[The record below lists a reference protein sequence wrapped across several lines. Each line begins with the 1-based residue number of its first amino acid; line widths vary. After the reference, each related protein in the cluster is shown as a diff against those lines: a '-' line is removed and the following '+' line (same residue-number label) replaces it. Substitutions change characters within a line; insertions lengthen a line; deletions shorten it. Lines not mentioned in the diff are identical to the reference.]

1 MIRVPQVRVVD
12 HEGKQLGVMPIAD
25 ALSVSDEAGLDLVEV
40 SANAAPP
47 VCRIMDYGKFK
58 YQQSKKARETKK
70 KQTIILVK
78 EMKFRVKTEEH
89 DFQFKVRNIRKF
101 ISEGNKVKVFIMF
114 RGREITHTELG
125 RNKLNRVAEE
135 LKDEAVLESPPK
147 LEGRNMTM
155 LLTPIQPK

>member
-1 MIRVPQVRVVD
+1 MD
-12 HEGKQLGVMPIAD
+12 SAGEQLGVMPTVE
-25 ALSVSDEAGLDLVEV
+25 ALNVAEEAGLDLVEV
-40 SANAAPP
+40 SATANPP

-70 KQTIILVK
+70 KQTTILVK

-101 ISEGNKVKVFIMF
+101 IKEGNKVKVLLMF

-125 RNKLNRVAEE
+125 RKKLNRVAEE
-135 LKDEAVLESPPK
+135 LKDDASLENMPK
-147 LEGRNMTM
+147 LEGRNMSM
-155 LLTPIQPK
+155 LLTPLHTGKK

>member
-1 MIRVPQVRVVD
+1 
-12 HEGKQLGVMPIAD
+12 MPIAD
-25 ALSVSDEAGLDLVEV
+25 ALSVSEEAGLDLVEV
-40 SANAAPP
+40 SANAEPP

-101 ISEGNKVKVFIMF
+101 INEGNKVKVFIMF
-114 RGREITHTELG
+114 RGREITHTDLG
-125 RNKLNRVAEE
+125 RKKLNRVAEV
-135 LKDEAVLESPPK
+135 LKEEAALESPPK

>member
-1 MIRVPQVRVVD
+1 MD
-12 HEGKQLGVMPIAD
+12 SAGEQLGVMPTAE
-25 ALSVSDEAGLDLVEV
+25 ALSVAEEAGLDLVEV
-40 SANAAPP
+40 SATATPP

-70 KQTIILVK
+70 KQTTILVK

-101 ISEGNKVKVFIMF
+101 IKEGNKVKVLLMF

-125 RNKLNRVAEE
+125 RKKLNRVAEE
-135 LKDEAVLESPPK
+135 LKDDASLENMPK
-147 LEGRNMTM
+147 LEGRNMSM
-155 LLTPIQPK
+155 LLTPLHTGKK

>member
-1 MIRVPQVRVVD
+1 MD
-12 HEGKQLGVMPIAD
+12 SAGEQLGVMPTTE
-25 ALSVSDEAGLDLVEV
+25 ALSAAEEVGLDLVEV
-40 SANAAPP
+40 SATATPP

-70 KQTIILVK
+70 KQTTILVK

-101 ISEGNKVKVFIMF
+101 IKEGNKVKVLLMF
-114 RGREITHTELG
+114 RGREITHTNLG
-125 RNKLNRVAEE
+125 REKLNRVAEE
-135 LKDEAVLESPPK
+135 LKEDASVENLPK

-155 LLTPIQPK
+155 LLTPLQLKQK

>member
-1 MIRVPQVRVVD
+1 MRVVD
-12 HEGKQLGVMPIAD
+12 SEGVQLGVMPIAD
-25 ALSVSDEAGLDLVEV
+25 ALNVAEEAGLDLVEV

-101 ISEGNKVKVFIMF
+101 IKEGNKVKVFIMF
-114 RGREITHTELG
+114 RGREITHTDLG
-125 RNKLNRVAEE
+125 RKKLNRVAEV
-135 LKDEAVLESPPK
+135 LKDEATLESPPK

-155 LLTPIQPK
+155 LLTPIQQK

>member
-1 MIRVPQVRVVD
+1 VEVRVVD
-12 HEGKQLGVMPIAD
+12 SAGEQLGVMPTVE
-25 ALSVSDEAGLDLVEV
+25 ALNVAEEAGLDLVEV
-40 SANAAPP
+40 SATANPP

-101 ISEGNKVKVFIMF
+101 IKEGNKVKVLLMF
-114 RGREITHTELG
+114 RGREITHTDLG
-125 RNKLNRVAEE
+125 RKKLTRVAEE
-135 LKDEAVLESPPK
+135 LKDDASVENMPK

-155 LLTPIQPK
+155 LLTPLQAIKK

>member
-1 MIRVPQVRVVD
+1 
-12 HEGKQLGVMPIAD
+12 MPIAD
-25 ALSVSDEAGLDLVEV
+25 ALSVSEEAGLDLVEV

-58 YQQSKKARETKK
+58 YQQSKKAREAKK
-70 KQTIILVK
+70 KQTVILVK

-101 ISEGNKVKVFIMF
+101 INEGNKVKVFIMF

-125 RNKLNRVAEE
+125 RNKLTRVAEE
-135 LKDEAVLESPPK
+135 LKEEATLESPPK

-155 LLTPIQPK
+155 LLTPIQQK

>member
-1 MIRVPQVRVVD
+1 
-12 HEGKQLGVMPIAD
+12 MPIAD
-25 ALSVSDEAGLDLVEV
+25 ALSVSEEAGLDLVEV

-58 YQQSKKARETKK
+58 YQQSKKARDAKK
-70 KQTIILVK
+70 KQTVILVK

-101 ISEGNKVKVFIMF
+101 INEGNKVKVFIMF

-125 RNKLNRVAEE
+125 RNKLTRVAEE
-135 LKDEAVLESPPK
+135 LKEEATLESPPK

-155 LLTPIQPK
+155 LLTPIQQK

>member
-1 MIRVPQVRVVD
+1 
-12 HEGKQLGVMPIAD
+12 MPIAD
-25 ALSVSDEAGLDLVEV
+25 ALNVAEEAGLDLVEV
-40 SANAAPP
+40 SANASPP

-101 ISEGNKVKVFIMF
+101 INEGNKVKVFIMF
-114 RGREITHTELG
+114 RGREITHTDLG
-125 RNKLNRVAEE
+125 RKKLNRVAEV
-135 LKDEAVLESPPK
+135 LKEEATLESPPK

-155 LLTPIQPK
+155 LLTPIQTTK

>member
-12 HEGKQLGVMPIAD
+12 SEGNQLGVMPIAE
-25 ALSVSDEAGLDLVEV
+25 ALSVSEEAGLDLVEV
-40 SANAAPP
+40 SANAEPP

-58 YQQSKKARETKK
+58 YQQSKKARDAKK
-70 KQTIILVK
+70 KQTVILVK

-89 DFQFKVRNIRKF
+89 DFQFKVRNIRRF
-101 ISEGNKVKVFIMF
+101 IKEGNKVKVFIMF
-114 RGREITHTELG
+114 RGREITHTDLG
-125 RNKLNRVAEE
+125 RKKLNRVAEV
-135 LKDEAVLESPPK
+135 LKDEAALESPPK